1 MKNSDIN
8 NESLVLLVN
17 INRKIK
23 SLMYVEENEL
33 NSQIFLEKKL
43 NETIKFNEERLAD
56 EVIRMN
62 NSKFDHLTT
71 FINEIVHNQKN

>member
-8 NESLVLLVN
+8 NESLVLPVN
-17 INRKIK
+17 INRENK
-23 SLMYVEENEL
+23 SLMYNEENEL

-43 NETIKFNEERLAD
+43 NETKKFKEERLAD
-56 EVIRMN
+56 EVIRIKY
-62 NSKFDHLTT
+62 SKFDHLT